1 MQIHKDQE
9 KIKQLKVEIE
19 QLNREQN
26 KITQE
31 LRKEE
36 KEFQRNKSKKLQA
49 EIRAGRNEIRKII
62 EEIKGEKAL
71 PIIRKIDKKIQ
82 AMKNT
87 SLQTD
92 YNMEEW
98 SLTADQL
105 KSGDIILILNLGT
118 TATLLESTQGKKNVR
133 VRMGN
138 IKTIVET
145 ASIRGLSLIHI

>member
-49 EIRAGRNEIRKII
+49 EIRTGRNEIRKMI